1 MKQKMILTLVATIAI
16 LGVSTTT
23 VLQNAE
29 AESLIPS
36 WIKNNAAWWAED
48 TIDDETFLQGIEYLV
63 ENNIINVSSESKIAD
78 VDSITIGFIPVE
90 KADELTP
97 KAESL
102 EKFLESELG
111 IDVKIV
117 VPTNYETIIE
127 GMRFG
132 HIDAAFMDTGPAWIT
147 HERTGAEAVLA
158 ELVKGKVN
166 YQATV
171 WTLAENDSI
180 TSLEDT
186 VGKRVAFT
194 SITGSSGFVRPM
206 GTLVTAG
213 HIDAAFMDTGPAWIT
228 HERTGAEAVLAEL
241 VKGKVNY
248 QATVWTLAENDSIT
262 SLEDTVG
269 KKVAFTSIT
278 GSSGFVRPMGTL
290 VTAGHIDIQGDD
302 IVALEM
308 ALANNFKSY
317 TFAGGY
323 KAALNLLLNGDVD
336 VAFGSDIAP
345 KKYLDLEDQAKLRP
359 VTTIGPVPSHVFMVS
374 SSMSESTKDNLVDAL
389 IELNYDEHNSILTN
403 LYGAEAL
410 VPTTTTMHI
419 GEFGTFIDV
428 LTGLDQKIL
437 DKYDKSK

>member
-1 MKQKMILTLVATIAI
+1 MNQKIILTLVAVFALIGISTLVAAFVIVDSPATEFQNDNI
-16 LGVSTTT
+16 DSITNVDSTTS
-23 VLQNAE
+23 E
-29 AESLIPS
+29 
-36 WIKNNAAWWAED
+36 
-48 TIDDETFLQGIEYLV
+48 
-63 ENNIINVSSESKIAD
+63 INSKIID

-90 KADELTP
+90 KAYELTP
-97 KAESL
+97 KAEVL

-147 HERTGAEAVLA
+147 HQRTGAEAVLA
-158 ELVKGKVN
+158 EIVEGKVN

-180 TSLEDT
+180 NTLEDT

-206 GTLVTAG
+206 GTLVTEG
-213 HIDAAFMDTGPAWIT
+213 
-228 HERTGAEAVLAEL
+228 
-241 VKGKVNY
+241 Y
-248 QATVWTLAENDSIT
+248 
-262 SLEDTVG
+262 
-269 KKVAFTSIT
+269 
-278 GSSGFVRPMGTL
+278 
-290 VTAGHIDIQGDD
+290 IDIEGDD
-302 IVALEM
+302 IVALEQ
-308 ALANNFKSY
+308 ALANNFESY

-345 KKYLDLEDQAKLRP
+345 QKYLDLEDQLKLRP
-359 VTTIGPVPSHVFMVS
+359 VVTIGPVPSHVFMVS
-374 SSMSESTKDNLVDAL
+374 SSMSDSTKDNLVSAL
-389 IELNYDEHNSILTN
+389 IKLNYDENNFILTD

-437 DKYDKSK
+437 DNGNKSK

>member
-1 MKQKMILTLVATIAI
+1 VDSTAGEINSKTI
-16 LGVSTTT
+16 
-23 VLQNAE
+23 
-29 AESLIPS
+29 
-36 WIKNNAAWWAED
+36 
-48 TIDDETFLQGIEYLV
+48 
-63 ENNIINVSSESKIAD
+63 D

-90 KADELTP
+90 KADALTP
-97 KAESL
+97 KAKAL
-102 EKFLESELG
+102 ETFLESELG
-111 IDVKIV
+111 IDVEIV

-147 HERTGAEAVLA
+147 HQRTGAEAVLS

-180 TSLEDT
+180 NTLEDT

-206 GTLVTAG
+206 GTLVT
-213 HIDAAFMDTGPAWIT
+213 D
-228 HERTGAEAVLAEL
+228 
-241 VKGKVNY
+241 
-248 QATVWTLAENDSIT
+248 
-262 SLEDTVG
+262 
-269 KKVAFTSIT
+269 
-278 GSSGFVRPMGTL
+278 
-290 VTAGHIDIQGDD
+290 GHIDIEGND
-302 IVALEM
+302 IVALEQ
-308 ALANNFKSY
+308 ALANNFESY

-323 KAALNLLLNGDVD
+323 KAALNLLINGDVD

-345 KKYLDLEDQAKLRP
+345 QKYLDLEDQVKLCP
-359 VTTIGPVPSHVFMVS
+359 VTTIGAVPSHVFMVS
-374 SSMSESTKDNLVDAL
+374 SEMSDSTQDGLVSAL
-389 IELNYDEHNSILTN
+389 IKLNYDEHNYILTD

>member
-1 MKQKMILTLVATIAI
+1 MNLNILANPNFLITMNQKIILTLVAVFAMV
-16 LGVSTTT
+16 GVSTLVGAFVIVDSAATEFQNDNIDSITNVDSTT
-23 VLQNAE
+23 SEIN
-29 AESLIPS
+29 S
-36 WIKNNAAWWAED
+36 K
-48 TIDDETFLQGIEYLV
+48 TI
-63 ENNIINVSSESKIAD
+63 D

-90 KADELTP
+90 KADALTP
-97 KAESL
+97 KAKAL

-180 TSLEDT
+180 NTLEDT

-206 GTLVTAG
+206 GTLVADG
-213 HIDAAFMDTGPAWIT
+213 HINIEG
-228 HERTGAEAVLAEL
+228 
-241 VKGKVNY
+241 N
-248 QATVWTLAENDSIT
+248 
-262 SLEDTVG
+262 
-269 KKVAFTSIT
+269 
-278 GSSGFVRPMGTL
+278 
-290 VTAGHIDIQGDD
+290 D
-302 IVALEM
+302 IVALEQ
-308 ALANNFKSY
+308 ALANNFESY

-345 KKYLDLEDQAKLRP
+345 KKYLALEDQAKLRP

-374 SSMSESTKDNLVDAL
+374 SSMSEPTKDNLVSAL
-389 IELNYDEHNSILTN
+389 IKLNYDEHNSILTN

-419 GEFGTFIDV
+419 GEFGTFIDS

>member
-1 MKQKMILTLVATIAI
+1 MNQKIILTLVAVFAMV
-16 LGVSTTT
+16 GVSTLVGAFVIVDSAATEFQNDTT
-23 VLQNAE
+23 NSITGVDSTAG
-29 AESLIPS
+29 
-36 WIKNNAAWWAED
+36 
-48 TIDDETFLQGIEYLV
+48 ET
-63 ENNIINVSSESKIAD
+63 NSKITD

-90 KADELTP
+90 KADALTP
-97 KAESL
+97 KAKAL

-117 VPTNYETIIE
+117 VPSNYETIIE

-147 HERTGAEAVLA
+147 HQRTGAEAVLS

-180 TSLEDT
+180 NTLEDT

-206 GTLVTAG
+206 GTLVTEG
-213 HIDAAFMDTGPAWIT
+213 HI
-228 HERTGAEAVLAEL
+228 
-241 VKGKVNY
+241 N
-248 QATVWTLAENDSIT
+248 
-262 SLEDTVG
+262 
-269 KKVAFTSIT
+269 
-278 GSSGFVRPMGTL
+278 
-290 VTAGHIDIQGDD
+290 IQGND
-302 IVALEM
+302 IVALEQ
-308 ALANNFKSY
+308 ALANNFESY

-345 KKYLDLEDQAKLRP
+345 QKYLDLEDQVKLRP
-359 VTTIGPVPSHVFMVS
+359 VTTIGAVPSHVFMVS
-374 SSMSESTKDNLVDAL
+374 SSMSESTQDDLVSAL
-389 IELNYDEHNSILTN
+389 IKLNYDENNSILTD

-437 DKYDKSK
+437 DKHDKSK